1 MPTTAHRA
9 PRARV
14 PNLRPRLRPRLSLVS
29 ALAALVMGA
38 ATLTPGPAS
47 AADDAMIVPTLG
59 EDGLYHHDFF
69 LQSFLDLSED
79 LADSHAD
86 GKRLVVV
93 FEQRGCIYCKT
104 VNIELLG
111 DPAIHAYVKEHF
123 NVLQFNLF
131 GDREVTDLDGQVM
144 SEKALARR
152 WGVLFTPTFVFLP
165 EDPANTG
172 DQTGMEASVF
182 TLPGAFGK
190 LTFGAAFE
198 WVRQKGYEGD
208 AHFQSYV
215 AEKMAARE
223 SASQ

>member
-1 MPTTAHRA
+1 MSTSARPA

-14 PNLRPRLRPRLSLVS
+14 SRFLALC
-29 ALAALVMGA
+29 ALAILITGV
-38 ATLTPGPAS
+38 ATPAPGPAR
-47 AADDAMIVPTLG
+47 AADGAMVAPTQG

-79 LADSHAD
+79 LASSHAD

-93 FEQRGCIYCKT
+93 FEQRGCIYCQQ
-104 VNIELLG
+104 VNTDLLG

-123 NVLQFNLF
+123 NVLQLNLF
-131 GDREVTDLDGQVM
+131 GDREVTDLNGDVM

-165 EDPANTG
+165 EDPAAAEG
-172 DQTGMEASVF
+172 RTGMEAAVF

-190 LTFGAAFE
+190 LTFSAAFE
-198 WVRQKGYEGD
+198 WVHGKGYEGD
-208 AHFQSYV
+208 RHFQSYV
-215 AEKMAARE
+215 AEKMAARD